1 MVKRN
6 TPLNDGIKVLEKD
19 ANAVMTTLFND
30 CVGLFKDAEKA
41 VMEIPNGLKK
51 FKD

>member
-1 MVKRN
+1 MKKE
-6 TPLNDGIKVLEKD
+6 TPINDGIKVLEKD
-19 ANAVMTTLFND
+19 LTNTMSVLAND
-30 CVGLFKDAEKA
+30 CVGLFRDAEKA